1 MADPTFDH
9 VFAFITETSS
19 LELECHAFLCPKKK
33 MAKAATLTIAQGF
46 SLAYQAWQQENK
58 MKIAE
63 MRRSAAQAPTE
74 APRSS
79 AIVIQVLKTAC
90 DLIQSLL
97 TCIFNPR
104 LKLKHQGMNRNNNQR
119 ILLIG
124 QKKNLSNLA
133 MISWISQKQRCLRQ
147 TNETGTLLMRF
158 KQKVLLTI
166 LKGRHITIL
175 CTICQNNV
183 IINRRLSMA
192 NAPLQILNQL
202 PQDSAFLK
210 FGAFACT
217 PGTDLGA
224 SPLDNPRY
232 V

>member
-9 VFAFITETSS
+9 VFAFITETPS

-97 TCIFNPR
+97 TCIFNHR
-104 LKLKHQGMNRNNNQR
+104 LKLKH
-119 ILLIG
+119 
-124 QKKNLSNLA
+124 
-133 MISWISQKQRCLRQ
+133 
-147 TNETGTLLMRF
+147 
-158 KQKVLLTI
+158 
-166 LKGRHITIL
+166 
-175 CTICQNNV
+175 
-183 IINRRLSMA
+183 
-192 NAPLQILNQL
+192 
-202 PQDSAFLK
+202 
-210 FGAFACT
+210 
-217 PGTDLGA
+217 
-224 SPLDNPRY
+224 
-232 V
+232 